1 MKAATVVVAMLSLV
15 LAGCSSTRFEA
26 PSSTSQTQVV
36 LTGRNYRIVK
46 ANAIGS
52 SMGFKLLGIIAF
64 ANTSYPEAMSRLYAT
79 AGPAEGK
86 ALAVT
91 NVGQERTALYFILF
105 SLPKLTV
112 RADVIEFMDE
122 RPSGWSAQGAATSP
136 SVPEKPVSPSAPQAT
151 TSPSAPDKTTS
162 PSATESA
169 TNANVQEK
177 ATTPA
182 AQ

>member
-1 MKAATVVVAMLSLV
+1 MRARELIVGILSLGLV
-15 LAGCSSTRFEA
+15 GCASTHVEA

-36 LTGRNYRIVK
+36 LTGRNYRVVK

-52 SMGFKLLGIIAF
+52 SMGFKLLGIVPF
-64 ANTSYPEAMSRLYAT
+64 SNPSYAEAMSRLYAT
-79 AGPAEGK
+79 VGTAEGK
-86 ALAVT
+86 SLAVT

-122 RPSGWSAQGAATSP
+122 RPSGSSAQGTIASP
-136 SVPEKPVSPSAPQAT
+136 G
-151 TSPSAPDKTTS
+151 
-162 PSATESA
+162 
-169 TNANVQEK
+169 
-177 ATTPA
+177 

>member
-1 MKAATVVVAMLSLV
+1 MKRLTALVVNVLALG
-15 LAGCSSTRFEA
+15 LAGCASTHVEA

-52 SMGFKLLGIIAF
+52 SMGFKLLGIIPF
-64 ANTSYPEAMSRLYAT
+64 ANPSYAEAMSRLYAT

-91 NVGQERTALYFILF
+91 NVGQERTGLYFILF

-112 RADVIEFMDE
+112 RADIIEFVDE
-122 RPSGWSAQGAATSP
+122 RPGGSSAQGR
-136 SVPEKPVSPSAPQAT
+136 
-151 TSPSAPDKTTS
+151 
-162 PSATESA
+162 
-169 TNANVQEK
+169 
-177 ATTPA
+177 
-182 AQ
+182 